1 MATVQRF
8 EDLRIWQEARELC
21 KDIHKLIVTTDIR
34 TNFRLRDQMEG
45 SSGSI
50 MDNIAEGF
58 ERGGNKEF
66 SQFLWIAKGSCG
78 ELRSQLYR
86 VLDKE
91 YVGQDVIDP
100 LVANTVRLSK
110 GISSFLTYLSR
121 SEIKGNRYKDP
132 ENRNGTNELTDNAA
146 QEP

>member
-8 EDLRIWQEARELC
+8 EDLRIWMEARELC
-21 KDIHKLIVTTDIR
+21 KSVHQLITTTEIR

-66 SQFLWIAKGSCG
+66 GQFLWIAKGSCG
-78 ELRSQLYR
+78 ELRSQFYR
-86 VLDKE
+86 VLDKGYSDDE
-91 YVGQDVIDP
+91 TINP
-100 LVANTVRLSK
+100 LLEKTLSVNK
-110 GISSFLTYLSR
+110 GISSFLTYLKQ
-121 SEIKGNRYKDP
+121 SEYKGNKFKEP
-132 ENRNGTNELTDNAA
+132 EMVYGITSDDAYSSDQL
-146 QEP
+146 

>member
-1 MATVQRF
+1 
-8 EDLRIWQEARELC
+8 
-21 KDIHKLIVTTDIR
+21 
-34 TNFRLRDQMEG
+34 
-45 SSGSI
+45 

-78 ELRSQLYR
+78 ELRSQLYH

-91 YVGQDVIDP
+91 YAGQDVIDP

-121 SEIKGNRYKDP
+121 SEIKGNRYKGSG
-132 ENRNGTNELTDNAA
+132 NRNGINELTDNEV